1 MQMKMRHFFF
11 LLTCLHFIKIDYVI
25 EQFTQTT
32 PWLLLKEEKI
42 IIYWTRL
49 VFFLLNLQSDL
60 IETLSIFF
68 FYPCH
73 YFLIVY

>member
-49 VFFLLNLQSDL
+49 VFFFVKFTIRS
-60 IETLSIFF
+60 
-68 FYPCH
+68 H
-73 YFLIVY
+73 